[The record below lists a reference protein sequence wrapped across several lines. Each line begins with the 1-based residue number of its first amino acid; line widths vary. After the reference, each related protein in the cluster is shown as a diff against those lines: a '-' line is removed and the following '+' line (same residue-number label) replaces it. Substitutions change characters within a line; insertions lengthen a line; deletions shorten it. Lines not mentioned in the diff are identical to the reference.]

1 MAGPV
6 ANTKIKKEKTKNGH
20 KIVNFQKFEIFIL
33 HLFNLRQ
40 IEILIDSKAHV
51 STYKG
56 DWVKLRYVES
66 KSGVKG
72 YT

>member
-1 MAGPV
+1 MA
-6 ANTKIKKEKTKNGH
+6 IKSSIFKNS
-20 KIVNFQKFEIFIL
+20 KFSFYIY
-33 HLFNLRQ
+33 LRQ

-66 KSGVKG
+66 KSGGKG
-72 YT
+72 YSISFLTIYN

>member
-33 HLFNLRQ
+33 HLLRQ

-56 DWVKLRYVES
+56 D
-66 KSGVKG
+66 
-72 YT
+72 